1 MLALDKELFET
12 EVLQAEGLVLVDY
25 WSESCVPCKALM
37 PDVEALAQQ
46 YEGRVKFC
54 KLDVTA
60 ARRLAI
66 SQRVLGLPTIALYQG
81 GQKVGEVTKDE
92 ANKTGIM
99 AMIEKAFE

>member
-1 MLALDKELFET
+1 MLPLDKETFET

-37 PDVEALAQQ
+37 PDVEALSLQF
-46 YEGRVKFC
+46 EGQVKFC

-66 SQRVLGLPTIALYQG
+66 SQRVLGLPTIAVYKG
-81 GQKVGEVTKDE
+81 GEKVGEVTKDD
-92 ANKTGIM
+92 ANKNGIL
-99 AMIEKAFE
+99 AMIEKALG

>member
-1 MLALDKELFET
+1 MLALDKDTFET

-37 PDVEALAQQ
+37 PDVEVLSQQ
-46 YEGRVKFC
+46 FEGKVKFC

-66 SQRVLGLPTIALYQG
+66 SQKVLGLPTIAIYKG
-81 GQKVGEVTKDE
+81 GEKVAEVTKDD
-92 ANKTGIM
+92 ATKAGIL
-99 AMIEKAFE
+99 AMIEKAIG